1 MWDRTK
7 AHTFTYFT
15 QTTSL
20 TTSLSNYTRTQT
32 IRDLSQSNKP
42 GKLKH
47 CIYLG
52 QRQVHRKWPWLTRKR
67 RRMSV
72 NYNRTLLGR
81 CRDEHAIM
89 YVLSRHSASKS
100 VIPSLVNS
108 SGRRC
113 SSRDT
118 TTLNK
123 YGVCFCYSS
132 RAVYMYIKRL
142 VIQFLRCSYMYL
154 LLKQFPNWSYK

>member
-1 MWDRTK
+1 
-7 AHTFTYFT
+7 
-15 QTTSL
+15 
-20 TTSLSNYTRTQT
+20 
-32 IRDLSQSNKP
+32 
-42 GKLKH
+42 
-47 CIYLG
+47 
-52 QRQVHRKWPWLTRKR
+52 
-67 RRMSV
+67 MSV
-72 NYNRTLLGR
+72 NYNGTLLDR

-100 VIPSLVNS
+100 VIPSLVSS

-132 RAVYMYIKRL
+132 RAVYMYIKRF
-142 VIQFLRCSYMYL
+142 VIQFLRCRYMYL
-154 LLKQFPNWSYK
+154 LLKQFLIWSYK